1 MHRKIFLATL
11 AALSVTTISSVY
23 AAKSIE
29 NDALAIESAKISLTQ
44 AITTAEQ
51 HVNGKAA
58 RAEFEKHKG
67 QWLFDV
73 EVVNGKKV
81 MDVKVD
87 SMNGK
92 VISAVEDKTDK
103 DDDHDQAD

>member
-1 MHRKIFLATL
+1 MHRKIFLAAL
-11 AALSVTTISSVY
+11 AALSVTAISSVY

-29 NDALAIESAKISLTQ
+29 NDALTIESAKISLTQ

-51 HVNGKAA
+51 HASGKAV
-58 RAEFEKHKG
+58 RAEFEEHKG

-92 VISAVEDKTDK
+92 VISVVEDKTDK